1 MSKTWKWILGILAV
15 VVIIAVAAAAVFVW
29 VNHSAF
35 PVAYRLNRTLPNSQ
49 VAPGTPNAPT
59 APNGPTSPNGQQNPN
74 VPYGFRQYRGFPY
87 QGFERRMP
95 MMGGRGFGNFGGM
108 MPFGLGIFLLGGFF
122 RLLIP
127 IVILALVA
135 VLFYQLGKRA
145 GAAPAPAVPPTP
157 PATPTQL
164 PTPPPGRKVAKS

>member
-15 VVIIAVAAAAVFVW
+15 VLVIAVAAAAVFVW

-49 VAPGTPNAPT
+49 TAPGTPNAPT
-59 APNGPTSPNGQQNPN
+59 APGNQQNPN
-74 VPYGFRQYRGFPY
+74 APFGFRQYRGYPD
-87 QGFERRMP
+87 QGFGRRMP
-95 MMGGRGFGNFGGM
+95 MMGGRGFWNFGGM
-108 MPFGLGIFLLGGFF
+108 MPFGMGVFFLGGLF

-127 IVILALVA
+127 LVILVLVA
-135 VLFYQLGKRA
+135 ILFYQLGKRA
-145 GAAPAPAVPPTP
+145 GATPAPAAP
-157 PATPTQL
+157 PAPPPSVPTQL